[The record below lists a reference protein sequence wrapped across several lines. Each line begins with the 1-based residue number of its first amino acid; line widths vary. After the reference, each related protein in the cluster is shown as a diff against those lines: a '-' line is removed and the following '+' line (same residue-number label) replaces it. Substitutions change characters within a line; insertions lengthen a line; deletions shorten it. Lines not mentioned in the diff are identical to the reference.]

1 MSVILSRVHL
11 CQKSSE
17 WTDIYQASIRFKE
30 NTLLQIPVA
39 EDIFDRKKTGKDLE
53 VFSFTMTSS
62 TFCIL

>member
-17 WTDIYQASIRFKE
+17 LTDKYQASMRFKE

-39 EDIFDRKKTGKDLE
+39 QDVFERK
-53 VFSFTMTSS
+53 
-62 TFCIL
+62 